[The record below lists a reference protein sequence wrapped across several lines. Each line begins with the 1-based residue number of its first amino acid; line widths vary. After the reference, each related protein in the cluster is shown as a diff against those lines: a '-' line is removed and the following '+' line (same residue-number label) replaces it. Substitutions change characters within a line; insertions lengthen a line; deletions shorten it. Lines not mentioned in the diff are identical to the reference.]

1 MTPSPA
7 MRLQQVEGLFTQSL
21 RELQALTDRVFSFLL
36 VAQWAA
42 AIVCALTLS
51 PRAWVGSQ
59 SSPHIHLVA
68 ALLVGGLLTVFPVW
82 LARNRSGEYLTRL
95 VITAAQM
102 MFSALLIHLMG
113 GRIEAHFHIFGSL
126 ALLSFYRDFRV
137 FVPAVVLILSDHLFR
152 GVYWPQSVFGVSEP
166 ALFEALEHGGWVLF
180 ETAFLVWGIAQS
192 RDHLWRM
199 AELQASLE
207 EERDTLEARVER
219 RTEQL
224 AEARDYLANVIDS
237 LDARICILDERG
249 VILSTN
255 AAWRRFGEGI
265 ESEAIRIGE
274 GDNYIHYCDT
284 LGATDGFH
292 AAELAAGLRGI
303 VAGDPDCFVME
314 YRHHVAGGEAWF
326 QVRACPFAG
335 ASGAAVVV
343 AHVDVTERVNA
354 AASSRREADRA
365 AALSQILSDLPN
377 EVYILRRDD
386 LRFLLVSEGAVR
398 ATGYDRPTLLGMSPA
413 DLVPNATVEKC
424 LVAVEPLIEGRA
436 SMVDFQTLHRRH
448 DGHAYPVQVSV
459 HAANFNGQPV
469 FVAFITDLTEVRRL
483 ESRLA
488 QSQKLESIGQL
499 AAGIAHEINTPMQ
512 CVSNNVEF
520 LQECHQRLFDLVDRL
535 VKTLDSP
542 ARSWDDRK
550 LSVRSLIDEHYYNRV
565 AAMAPSAINEAAE
578 ASRRVIEIVRAMKV
592 MSHPGTHDFV
602 DSDLN
607 DGIRNAATIARNRWK
622 YVAEV
627 EFDLDEALPHVPV
640 LPAELNQVFLNLIV
654 NAADAIAEKNGEN
667 GPLGVITLRTRCE
680 SESVRIEI
688 ADNGPGVPEAIRE
701 RIFDPFFTTKDVG
714 KGTGQGLAISY
725 DVVVNKHHGTID
737 VLSTEGEGATFV
749 VCLPMR
755 VEAAEGIT
763 EASTSVVEA

>member
-1 MTPSPA
+1 
-7 MRLQQVEGLFTQSL
+7 LFTQSL

-59 SSPHIHLVA
+59 SSPHIHLVV

-237 LDARICILDERG
+237 LDARVCILDERG

-255 AAWRRFGEGI
+255 AAWRRFGERFA
-265 ESEAIRIGE
+265 SDAMRLGE
-274 GDNYIHYCDT
+274 GVDYLRFCDEST
-284 LGATDGFH
+284 GS
-292 AAELAAGLRGI
+292 AASDARKLAAGLREIMEGS
-303 VAGDPDCFVME
+303 DECFVME
-314 YRHHVAGGEAWF
+314 YPYREAGQEFWY

-335 ASGAAVVV
+335 AGAGGAAAVV
-343 AHVDVTERVNA
+343 AHVDVTDRVIA
-354 AASSRREADRA
+354 TKSSQEEARRA
-365 AALSQILSDLPN
+365 ADLAQIVTESPN
-377 EVYILRRDD
+377 EVYIFNQID
-386 LRFLLVSEGAVR
+386 LRFVVVNEGSIR
-398 ATGYDRPTLLGMSPA
+398 ATGYTREELLGMTPIDLKA
-413 DLVPNATVEKC
+413 DADVRSFRQRL
-424 LVAVEPLIEGRA
+424 EPLVRDK
-436 SMVDFQTLHRRH
+436 VKVLDFQATHCRKN
-448 DGHAYPVQVSV
+448 GVSYPVQVSM
-459 HAANFNGQPV
+459 HAAVFHSTPV
-469 FVAFITDLTEVRRL
+469 YVAFVTDLTEVRRL
-483 ESRLA
+483 EGRLA

-550 LSVRSLIDEHYYNRV
+550 QSVRSLIDESYYNRV

-667 GPLGVITLRTRCE
+667 GPLGVITLRTRYE

-725 DVVVNKHHGTID
+725 DAVVNKHHGTID
-737 VLSTEGEGATFV
+737 FVSTVGEGTTFV
-749 VCLPMR
+749 VCLPLS
-755 VEAAEGIT
+755 VEAPEEST
-763 EASTSVVEA
+763 EAPALFSEA